1 MKLFDA
7 ADKQRIEAAI
17 AELEQRTSAE
27 VVVAVVPYSGRPW
40 LQRAVVSFGLA
51 LTAGVC
57 FLELAPYDPRWSPLV
72 ELGVALVAF
81 ALLGWQP
88 LERRLV
94 SPAVAKR
101 EVEEEAFALFARQG
115 LHRTRARTGVLI
127 LLSELEH
134 RAVILGDQAIH
145 EKLGLE
151 GWQAHVDRIVL
162 GIRDG
167 DAALGVV
174 EVLGDLTRVLSEIAP
189 VSGKNDDE
197 LSNRVI
203 DES

>member
-1 MKLFDA
+1 
-7 ADKQRIEAAI
+7 
-17 AELEQRTSAE
+17 
-27 VVVAVVPYSGRPW
+27 
-40 LQRAVVSFGLA
+40 VVSFGLA
-51 LTAGVC
+51 LTAGAC
-57 FLELAPYDPRWSPLV
+57 FLELTPYDPRFSPLV
-72 ELGVALVAF
+72 ELAVAAVAF

-94 SPAVAKR
+94 SAAVAKR

-145 EKLGLE
+145 EKLGAA
-151 GWQAHVDRIVL
+151 GWQAYVDRIVL
-162 GIRDG
+162 GIRNG
-167 DAALGVV
+167 EAARGVV
-174 EVLGDLTRVLSEIAP
+174 EVLEELAPLLSEIAP
-189 VSGKNDDE
+189 VTGQNDDE